1 MPRFSTVVHSSTA
14 PHVRGAWWRAT
25 WRATWRMS
33 SSMLSWRVGALVV
46 ACAVAPPRVGVAQS
60 SAPVSPFAAR
70 KAETLLREQLPC
82 LGCHAFG
89 SEGGRL
95 APDLRTVRARRSA
108 AYVAAMIDAPQQQAP
123 GSLMPRTAM
132 LPATRD
138 AIVRYLQSLPGDGS
152 TPPPAAGAATAVAA
166 STEGAALYTTWCAGC
181 HGARGKGDGPNARY
195 LPVPPAKHADA
206 STMSLRSDDAL
217 YDTIA
222 GGGAIMNR
230 SPRMPAFGETLAD
243 PQIRALVAYIRTL
256 CSCKGPAWSR

>member
-1 MPRFSTVVHSSTA
+1 MPRSSTVLRPVAA
-14 PHVRGAWWRAT
+14 PRVRGAPWRIA
-25 WRATWRMS
+25 WS
-33 SSMLSWRVGALVV
+33 VGALL
-46 ACAVAPPRVGVAQS
+46 AVCTVLPSRHATAQASAAP
-60 SAPVSPFAAR
+60 SAFAVH

-95 APDLRTVRARRSA
+95 APDLRTVRQRRSV
-108 AYVAAMIDAPQQQAP
+108 AYIAAMIDAPQQQAP

-132 LPATRD
+132 LPATRE
-138 AIVRYLQSLPGDGS
+138 AIVRYLQSLPGDGNA
-152 TPPPAAGAATAVAA
+152 PPPTAGAAAAVAA
-166 STEGAALYTTWCAGC
+166 STDGAALYATWCAGC

-206 STMSLRSDDAL
+206 SAMSLRSDDAL

-243 PQIRALVAYIRTL
+243 PQIRALVSYIRTL
-256 CSCKGPAWSR
+256 CSCKGPAWSRE